1 MSRFHGPMG
10 RGAKRRVREEKRAE
24 AEARNALTLPER
36 RRQFRRDAGPQRPS
50 KKVRARLAVGVKP

>member
-36 RRQFRRDAGPQRPS
+36 RRQFRCDAGLLRPS
-50 KKVRARLAVGVKP
+50 KKVRARIAEGARP